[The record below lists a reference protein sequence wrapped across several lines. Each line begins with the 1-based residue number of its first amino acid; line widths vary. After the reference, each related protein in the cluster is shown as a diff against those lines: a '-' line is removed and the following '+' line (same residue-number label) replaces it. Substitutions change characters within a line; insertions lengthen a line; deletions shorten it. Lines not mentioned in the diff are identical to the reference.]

1 MAFGQD
7 RARIDGYHVLEIPPD
22 TDPVQAAEDAAIL
35 LEYAAMHTGRWSQK
49 SLAALGHAQ
58 RFATRAV
65 EAMD

>member
-1 MAFGQD
+1 MALEQS
-7 RARIDGYHVLEIPPD
+7 RARIDGVHVLEIPPD
-22 TDPVQAAEDAAIL
+22 TDPVQAAEDAAVL

-58 RFATRAV
+58 RFAMRAV